1 MTDEHDIKEKFFK
14 ALKSDRTIMLGL
26 SGSQVAQPRPMTAL
40 LEDGA
45 EEGPIWLFTSNE
57 TELGRIQI
65 PNAPACAT
73 FASKGHNVF
82 ATFHGNLTVNNDR
95 DMIERLWNPFV
106 GAWFEGK
113 DDPKI
118 TLLRF
123 DLSDAEIWIDA
134 SSLLAGIKI
143 LLGAD
148 PKRDYEDKVAK
159 VQL

>member
-1 MTDEHDIKEKFFK
+1 MTDEHDIKDKFFR

-26 SGSQVAQPRPMTAL
+26 SGSQRAEPRPMTAL
-40 LEDGA
+40 LEDDA
-45 EEGPIWLFTSNE
+45 EDGPLWIFTSAD
-57 TELGRIQI
+57 TEPGRLQI
-65 PNAPACAT
+65 PMAPAYAT

-82 ATFHGNLTVNNDR
+82 ASFHGSLTVDNDR
-95 DMIERLWNPFV
+95 ARIDRLWNPFIA
-106 GAWFEGK
+106 AWFEGK
-113 DDPKI
+113 DDPKLR
-118 TLLRF
+118 LLRL

-148 PKRDYEDKVAK
+148 PKSDFDDKVAR